1 MNFVQS
7 EEAGA
12 YPSLSHFPLVPG
24 AAVVVGPDG
33 AGDEEL
39 WVNDEDGA
47 DVDVLWV
54 VVVVGADVV
63 EEL

>member
-12 YPSLSHFPLVPG
+12 YPSLSHLPLVTG

-33 AGDEEL
+33 AAEDEL
-39 WVNDEDGA
+39 CVDDDGGA
-47 DVDVLWV
+47 DVDVLC
-54 VVVVGADVV
+54 VVVVGAGDVD
-63 EEL
+63 EL